1 MISSADGSRECDRAG
16 SGEVEAWRVAVQ
28 PRVVLGAVARMSND
42 SERYATASLFSP
54 SSGGPYADVEINSAL
69 PMDTVVAQSMEPTK
83 DQRAVA
89 WRR

>member
-1 MISSADGSRECDRAG
+1 
-16 SGEVEAWRVAVQ
+16 
-28 PRVVLGAVARMSND
+28 MSND